1 MVGCRGTGKTSFA
14 HSASARSKEGPWPS
28 APTLSTQCHKV
39 WLETGLRVDLW
50 ETPTW
55 ELTLDPEAHFDRGCD
70 AVMFIMDCT
79 RRATVDEVLLHW
91 LHVARYHCAEKAPFL
106 FIGAK
111 SDRDPQEAKALVSRL
126 EKWQLPVMIGSCL
139 EPSFAVEALEQLHYL
154 TEHEGR
160 PKMPLLARLPP
171 LELPEVVSA
180 QAVPAL
186 GPPAR
191 PSGGSLPTESALPSS
206 LSAPS
211 ATSAP
216 SALASFTPS
225 THPRSKQKV
234 AKVEVTPKWQIAAGD
249 LTYFERLDAEPSR
262 AGRSPSVYAK
272 WKDMPVVAKRVEK
285 KLLDRHS
292 QKHFERLLSELSANQ
307 CPHLAKF
314 YGATMNEDPVAL
326 VMEYM
331 PGGDL
336 EQFLRS
342 KRLDNHRPWIPPR
355 DLLFSWAISCSSAM
369 AYLANLKVAHG
380 NIRPSNLLLCTSL
393 ALRLSPSGALSPVAH
408 RHQVDAKSL
417 DSCLYSAPEML
428 KKLDGETPAVDEEL
442 CIKADVFALGLV
454 LWFMCTGAR
463 PLQHLDNDGMHK
475 PSDHVVKAFKDG
487 RRPRPRLADA

>member
-1 MVGCRGTGKTSFA
+1 
-14 HSASARSKEGPWPS
+14 
-28 APTLSTQCHKV
+28 
-39 WLETGLRVDLW
+39 
-50 ETPTW
+50 
-55 ELTLDPEAHFDRGCD
+55 
-70 AVMFIMDCT
+70 MFIMDCT

-180 QAVPAL
+180 QAV
-186 GPPAR
+186 
-191 PSGGSLPTESALPSS
+191 
-206 LSAPS
+206 
-211 ATSAP
+211 
-216 SALASFTPS
+216 
-225 THPRSKQKV
+225 

-336 EQFLRS
+336 EQFLRTEVQLHVES
-342 KRLDNHRPWIPPR
+342 QR
-355 DLLFSWAISCSSAM
+355 
-369 AYLANLKVAHG
+369 
-380 NIRPSNLLLCTSL
+380 
-393 ALRLSPSGALSPVAH
+393 
-408 RHQVDAKSL
+408 AKQFQ
-417 DSCLYSAPEML
+417 E
-428 KKLDGETPAVDEEL
+428 
-442 CIKADVFALGLV
+442 
-454 LWFMCTGAR
+454 
-463 PLQHLDNDGMHK
+463 
-475 PSDHVVKAFKDG
+475 
-487 RRPRPRLADA
+487 